1 MQMKKIFVLL
11 AIFVVL
17 FGCKENQRVSES
29 QNSSKKTTSSG
40 NNIQNT
46 ANSNLIDLRLKPVV
60 GKEYIFRNELVQ
72 DISQRIDTIN
82 AETKN
87 TQTIIY
93 SLKPVKIDSA
103 GTILFQ
109 VSFKSIQH
117 KIVSPLFTVEVNT
130 SKPNREPAPLE
141 IFYSS
146 LIGKTFGLKVNSDG
160 KNVSLIS
167 FDSVLKTSL
176 EQISKRKEFSGVD
189 KNVLSQLV
197 NSFFNPNEMRKNFE
211 KLFEIYP
218 SKKVSVGENW
228 TIDKE
233 VSEPIPAKISN
244 TFLLK
249 NISNDTLFLVQ
260 DSKITFKK
268 QAQKSN
274 EPQITELSGN
284 QSGNLSVSRSTG
296 VVLNSKVKQQIN
308 LVYTFPPS
316 PQTNNK
322 QVKVVTNI
330 KSNFVF
336 ELQ

>member
-1 MQMKKIFVLL
+1 
-11 AIFVVL
+11 
-17 FGCKENQRVSES
+17 
-29 QNSSKKTTSSG
+29 
-40 NNIQNT
+40 
-46 ANSNLIDLRLKPVV
+46 
-60 GKEYIFRNELVQ
+60 
-72 DISQRIDTIN
+72 
-82 AETKN
+82 
-87 TQTIIY
+87 
-93 SLKPVKIDSA
+93 
-103 GTILFQ
+103 
-109 VSFKSIQH
+109 
-117 KIVSPLFTVEVNT
+117 
-130 SKPNREPAPLE
+130 
-141 IFYSS
+141 
-146 LIGKTFGLKVNSDG
+146 
-160 KNVSLIS
+160 
-167 FDSVLKTSL
+167 L

-260 DSKITFKK
+260 ESKITFKK

-296 VVLNSKVKQQIN
+296 VVLNNKVKQQIN